1 MGKWDTSKNVEKERG
16 KEAKIRK
23 NKQTGKKM
31 FHRKN
36 GHEKVYKISQSE
48 TQ

>member
-1 MGKWDTSKNVEKERG
+1 MGHFEECGKRKGKRG
-16 KEAKIRK
+16 KDKK
-23 NKQTGKKM
+23 KQTNRKKM